1 MVVKQWQQGQDSLI
15 KKVNLDRSVW
25 WGRLENRSVWTGQRG
40 LGGLDS
46 GQARTWQ
53 LWQGR
58 AKDKSAGAGQPDRA
72 AGIGNPGQARMDKSV
87 CQVILERTEG
97 TGQPWQDS
105 AQCSEHIYFAK
116 ILYFREKIVKN
127 SLRFLWKCFENSSD
141 AKISYF
147 SKDRTFSWKA
157 ISFNFHFPP
166 KKNSFQLKNFLLFL
180 LSDVSKEI
188 SF

>member
-1 MVVKQWQQGQDSLI
+1 MVVKQWQQGQDSSI

-25 WGRLENRSVWTGQRG
+25 WGRLENRSAWTGQKG
-40 LGGLDS
+40 LGGLDKQGHDS
-46 GQARTWQ
+46 CDRGELRTRVLEQ
-53 LWQGR
+53 DSR
-58 AKDKSAGAGQPDRA
+58 DR
-72 AGIGNPGQARMDKSV
+72 AGIGNPGQVRMDKSV

-105 AQCSEHIYFAK
+105 AKCSEHIYFAK
-116 ILYFREKIVKN
+116 ILDFWEKIVKN
-127 SLRFLWKCFENSSD
+127 SLRFLWKCFENRSD

-166 KKNSFQLKNFLLFL
+166 KKIRFNLRTFSFFCYLTCRK
-180 LSDVSKEI
+180 K
-188 SF
+188 